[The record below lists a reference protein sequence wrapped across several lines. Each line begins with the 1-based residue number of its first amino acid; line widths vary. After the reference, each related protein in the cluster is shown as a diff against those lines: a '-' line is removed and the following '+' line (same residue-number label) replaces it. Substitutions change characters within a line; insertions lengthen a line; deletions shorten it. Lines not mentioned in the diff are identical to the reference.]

1 MEVLSLGSLGW
12 ELLVCWGKMPR
23 DALCPEG
30 RAGDRGEP
38 KAEQQHQ

>member
-23 DALCPEG
+23 DSLCPAKG
-30 RAGDRGEP
+30 AGDWEEP
-38 KAEQQHQ
+38 RAEQQHQ